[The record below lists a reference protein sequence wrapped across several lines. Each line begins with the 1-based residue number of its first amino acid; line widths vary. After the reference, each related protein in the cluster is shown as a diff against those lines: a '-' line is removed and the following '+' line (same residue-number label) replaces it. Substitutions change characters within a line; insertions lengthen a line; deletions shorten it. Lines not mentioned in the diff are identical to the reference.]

1 MPLYEYQCDACG
13 HRFEAIRKFSD
24 APLDI
29 CPKCGGALHKLQ
41 SAPAF
46 HLKGSGWYITDYA
59 RKEQGGPGAKDG
71 AKDNDTPPGDTSDK
85 SEKGEKSEKSEKSEK
100 NDTAEKSEK
109 GDKTDKADKA
119 AKSGSEPAAAPA
131 KSDSSSAPS
140 TTPSGSGPSA
150 PTK

>member
-59 RKEQGGPGAKDG
+59 RKEQGGPAKDG
-71 AKDNDTPPGDTSDK
+71 AKDSDTPSGDK
-85 SEKGEKSEKSEKSEK
+85 SEKSEKSEKSDKSEK

-109 GDKTDKADKA
+109 GDKADKTDKA